1 MTEHTEPDSPIKVH
15 GITITFN
22 KPLELTMSPRAQY
35 NYTRVILS
43 KLLNISTFDFALVPE
58 FTLAGR
64 IHYHGILKI
73 KNFAK
78 WVKDTL
84 PPLRRLGFI
93 KLENKISI
101 KWTQYIYKSLPDTRV
116 ILGLNENSSITIVV
130 TKYDYKEW
138 KDNQPLEI
146 DDFDIKSKMFKI
158 KRDIDRLVCQLP
170 NDPNPIPTELIY
182 DVEKDMQLY
191 HHLLSD

>member
-1 MTEHTEPDSPIKVH
+1 MTEPTESDSPIKVH

-43 KLLNISTFDFALVPE
+43 KLLNFSTFDFILMPE
-58 FTLAGR
+58 FTLQGR

-84 PPLRRLGFI
+84 PSLRRIGFI
-93 KLENKISI
+93 KLENKITP
-101 KWTQYIYKSLPDTRV
+101 KWNQYIYKSLSDTKA
-116 ILGLNENSSITIVV
+116 ILGLGENSSITIGV
-130 TKYDYKEW
+130 TKYDYREW

-146 DDFDIKSKMFKI
+146 DDFNIKSKMFKI
-158 KRDIDRLVCQLP
+158 KEDIDRLVCQLT
-170 NDPNPIPTELIY
+170 NTSNPIPTNLEY
-182 DVEKDMQLY
+182 DEQNDRIVY
-191 HHLLSD
+191 HHI